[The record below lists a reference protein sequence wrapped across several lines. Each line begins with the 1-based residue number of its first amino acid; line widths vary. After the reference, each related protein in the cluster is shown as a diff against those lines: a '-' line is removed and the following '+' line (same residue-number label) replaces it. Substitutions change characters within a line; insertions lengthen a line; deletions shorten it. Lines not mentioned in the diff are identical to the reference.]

1 MKGKPRISLAMKK
14 PGKVD
19 KLEDSFFRTVRVDDP
34 DRVRRFTN
42 SLWT

>member
-1 MKGKPRISLAMKK
+1 MKK

-19 KLEDSFFRTVRVDDP
+19 KLEDSFFRTVRVKDP
-34 DRVRRFTN
+34 DPVRRFTN